1 MPAGSAG
8 PSRVL
13 PVIDGLFKKYI
24 DPLWEMPARPLA
36 RVFTANQV
44 TLMGLGLI
52 ALVSLAYVWHRAP
65 FWYALTLA
73 LAFSAD
79 SLDGA
84 VARLR
89 KESSA
94 FGGYLDAVVDRY
106 QELIAIA
113 ALAYVHDA
121 WVPAYF
127 AFSGAVLTS
136 YMKARAA
143 IERPVDNVAWP
154 DFFERQERI
163 FFICLALVCQSLF
176 GAHVDVIPVALWI
189 LALLTHATAVQRFLR
204 AKALLQDGA

>member
-1 MPAGSAG
+1 M
-8 PSRVL
+8 
-13 PVIDGLFKKYI
+13 IDGLFKKYI

-52 ALVSLAYVWHRAP
+52 AAVSLAYVWHHAP

-89 KESSA
+89 KEGSA

-121 WVPAYF
+121 WAAAFF

-154 DFFERQERI
+154 ISSNARNSI

-176 GAHVDVIPVALWI
+176 GAHVEIIPAALWI

-204 AKALLQDGA
+204 AKALLQDDR

>member
-1 MPAGSAG
+1 M
-8 PSRVL
+8 
-13 PVIDGLFKKYI
+13 IDGLFKKYI
-24 DPLWEMPARPLA
+24 DPLWEAPARPLA

-52 ALVSLAYVWHRAP
+52 ALVSLAYAWHRAP
-65 FWYALTLA
+65 FWYAVTLA

-89 KESSA
+89 GESSA

-106 QELIAIA
+106 QELIAIGV
-113 ALAYVHDA
+113 LAYVHDA
-121 WVPAYF
+121 WAAAYF

-176 GAHVDVIPVALWI
+176 GAAHDLIPAALWI
-189 LALLTHATAVQRFLR
+189 LAALTHATAVQRFLR
-204 AKALLQDGA
+204 ARSLLREGP

>member
-1 MPAGSAG
+1 M
-8 PSRVL
+8 
-13 PVIDGLFKKYI
+13 
-24 DPLWEMPARPLA
+24 
-36 RVFTANQV
+36 
-44 TLMGLGLI
+44 
-52 ALVSLAYVWHRAP
+52 
-65 FWYALTLA
+65 
-73 LAFSAD
+73 
-79 SLDGA
+79 
-84 VARLR
+84 ARLR

-176 GAHVDVIPVALWI
+176 GAHVDVIPGALWI

>member
-1 MPAGSAG
+1 M
-8 PSRVL
+8 
-13 PVIDGLFKKYI
+13 IDGLFKKYI
-24 DPLWEMPARPLA
+24 DPLWEKPARPLA
-36 RVFTANQV
+36 RAFTANQV

-52 ALVSLAYVWHRAP
+52 ALVSLAYVWHHAP
-65 FWYALTLA
+65 FWYAVTLA

-106 QELIAIA
+106 QELICIA
-113 ALAYVHDA
+113 TLAYVHDA
-121 WVPAYF
+121 WAAGYF

-176 GAHVDVIPVALWI
+176 GAHVDVIPAALWI

-204 AKALLQDGA
+204 AKTMLQGGE

>member
-1 MPAGSAG
+1 M
-8 PSRVL
+8 
-13 PVIDGLFKKYI
+13 IDGLFKKYI
-24 DPLWEMPARPLA
+24 DPLWERPARPLA
-36 RVFTANQV
+36 RHMTANQV
-44 TLMGLGLI
+44 TLMGLALI
-52 ALVSLAYVWHRAP
+52 GLVSLAYAWHRAP

-73 LAFSAD
+73 IAFSAD

-113 ALAYVHDA
+113 ALAYVHQCWA
-121 WVPAYF
+121 AAYF

-154 DFFERQERI
+154 DLFERQERI
-163 FFICLALVCQSLF
+163 VFICVALVCQSLF
-176 GAHVDVIPVALWI
+176 GAEVEVIPAALWL
-189 LALLTHATAVQRFLR
+189 LALLTHATALQRFRR
-204 AKALLQDGA
+204 ARRLLQ

>member
-1 MPAGSAG
+1 M
-8 PSRVL
+8 
-13 PVIDGLFKKYI
+13 
-24 DPLWEMPARPLA
+24 
-36 RVFTANQV
+36 FTANQV

-52 ALVSLAYVWHRAP
+52 GLVSLAYGWHHAP

-73 LAFSAD
+73 IAFSAN

-106 QELIAIA
+106 QELIVIATLAI
-113 ALAYVHDA
+113 VHDCWA
-121 WVPAYF
+121 AAYF
-127 AFSGAVLTS
+127 AFSGSVLTS

-154 DFFERQERI
+154 DLFERQERI
-163 FFICLALVCQSLF
+163 FFICLALIGQSLF
-176 GAHVDVIPVALWI
+176 GASFEVIPAALWL
-189 LALLTHATAVQRFLR
+189 LAVLTHATALQRFLR
-204 AKALLQDGA
+204 ARKILTGGP

>member
-1 MPAGSAG
+1 M
-8 PSRVL
+8 
-13 PVIDGLFKKYI
+13 IDGLFKKYI

-36 RVFTANQV
+36 RHLTANQV

-52 ALVSLAYVWHRAP
+52 ALVSLAYAWHHAP
-65 FWYALTLA
+65 FWFALSLA
-73 LAFSAD
+73 VAFSAD

-84 VARLR
+84 VARIR
-89 KESSA
+89 RESSA

-113 ALAYVHDA
+113 ALAYVNDCWA
-121 WVPAYF
+121 AAYF

-154 DFFERQERI
+154 DLFERQERI
-163 FFICLALVCQSLF
+163 VFICLALVLQSLF
-176 GAHVDVIPVALWI
+176 APGVAIIPGALWL
-189 LALLTHATAVQRFLR
+189 LALLTHATALQRFLR
-204 AKALLQDGA
+204 ARKILRAGPER

>member
-1 MPAGSAG
+1 M
-8 PSRVL
+8 
-13 PVIDGLFKKYI
+13 IDGLFKKYI

-52 ALVSLAYVWHRAP
+52 GLVSLAYVWHHAP
-65 FWYALTLA
+65 FWFALSLA

-89 KESSA
+89 RESSA

-106 QELIAIA
+106 QEMIAIA
-113 ALAYVHDA
+113 ALAYVSDA
-121 WVPAYF
+121 WVAGYF
-127 AFSGAVLTS
+127 AISGAFLTS

-143 IERPVDNVAWP
+143 MEMPVDNVAWP
-154 DFFERQERI
+154 DLFERQERI
-163 FFICLALVCQSLF
+163 LFICLALVCQSLF
-176 GAHVDVIPVALWI
+176 GAYVDVIPWALWL
-189 LALLTHATAVQRFLR
+189 LAILTHVTAVQRFLR
-204 AKALLQDGA
+204 ARKLLKGTR

>member
-1 MPAGSAG
+1 M
-8 PSRVL
+8 
-13 PVIDGLFKKYI
+13 IDGLFKTYI
-24 DPLWEMPARPLA
+24 DPLWEMPAKPLS

-52 ALVSLAYVWHRAP
+52 ALVSLAYVWHQAP

-73 LAFSAD
+73 VAFSAD

-106 QELIAIA
+106 QEMIALA
-113 ALAYVHDA
+113 ALAYVSDA
-121 WVPAYF
+121 WAAGYF
-127 AFSGAVLTS
+127 AISGAFLTS

-143 IERPVDNVAWP
+143 METKVDNVAWP
-154 DFFERQERI
+154 DLFERQERI
-163 FFICLALVCQSLF
+163 VFICLALVCQSLF
-176 GAHVDVIPVALWI
+176 GGSFDLIPWALWL
-189 LALLTHATAVQRFLR
+189 LAILTHATALQRFLR
-204 AKALLQDGA
+204 ARRLLKDAA